1 MLRASSGW
9 FPWNLLGSRM
19 VLLVMAIT
27 RRATVALLVAFVSG
41 CTASRGTAPHES
53 QGLGSSASA
62 AAPSPHQ
69 GPWAK
74 LEARPFH
81 IPSVDPGA
89 PCPKTTRG
97 LHAQEIHQISSVL
110 RSTGP
115 RIALGSGPVYPFFFF
130 GGAFYRPSKPSG
142 EGSAIRPAN
151 QPGAWDSIKTLW
163 IAPRSFEGRV
173 LVRGRQINGLHPAQV
188 RCRESLGSALSS
200 VVTGRC
206 RRAAGREQPLDRWDV
221 GECTRV
227 LRVAAGLLTRLQDH
241 RHRDRSHSK
250 RLTLQGR

>member
-1 MLRASSGW
+1 MLRASTGW

-27 RRATVALLVAFVSG
+27 RRATVALLVALVGG

-53 QGLGSSASA
+53 QGLGSSASV

-69 GPWAK
+69 EPWAR

-81 IPSVDPGA
+81 IPSVHSGA
-89 PCPKTTRG
+89 SCPKTTRG
-97 LHAQEIHQISSVL
+97 LHAQQIRQISSVL

-130 GGAFYRPSKPSG
+130 GGAFYRPNKTSG
-142 EGSAIRPAN
+142 KGSAIRPAN
-151 QPGAWDSIKTLW
+151 HPGAWDSIKTLW

-173 LVRGRQINGLHPAQV
+173 LVRGRQINGLHRLRFGAGNRSGLPFLRLSRDDAAVQ
-188 RCRESLGSALSS
+188 RDGSSHWTGGTWVSAPGCYALQLDDSHAS
-200 VVTGRC
+200 KTIVIEIGRT
-206 RRAAGREQPLDRWDV
+206 QNV
-221 GECTRV
+221 
-227 LRVAAGLLTRLQDH
+227 
-241 RHRDRSHSK
+241 
-250 RLTLQGR
+250 

>member
-1 MLRASSGW
+1 
-9 FPWNLLGSRM
+9 M

-27 RRATVALLVAFVSG
+27 RRATVALLVAFLSG

-69 GPWAK
+69 EPWAR

-97 LHAQEIHQISSVL
+97 LHAQEIHRISSVL
-110 RSTGP
+110 GPTGL

-173 LVRGRQINGLHPAQV
+173 LVRGRQINGLHLLRFGAGNRSGLPFLRLSWGDAAVQ
-188 RCRESLGSALSS
+188 RDGSSHWTGGTWVSAPGCFALQLDYSHAS
-200 VVTGRC
+200 KTIVIEIGRT
-206 RRAAGREQPLDRWDV
+206 QNV
-221 GECTRV
+221 
-227 LRVAAGLLTRLQDH
+227 
-241 RHRDRSHSK
+241 
-250 RLTLQGR
+250 